1 MSKVL
6 EEDGYILFSEI
17 KKGNE
22 AAFRKVYEYYYT
34 RLCFY
39 AGKFIHDPEQARSAV
54 QEVFA
59 GLWIKKEKLNVT
71 YSIKA
76 YLFNSV
82 RNACIDHLRKEK
94 SYNEALAGL
103 NQEDTVSGDHME
115 TAELNARIN
124 RAIQALPE
132 KCREIFVL
140 CRFEELKYAEI
151 AEKLGISVKTV
162 EMQMGIA
169 LKKLRNSLSD
179 YQWINLMVFI
189 FSKK

>member
-1 MSKVL
+1 MTD
-6 EEDGYILFSEI
+6 DGYILFGEI

-22 AAFRKVYEYYYT
+22 AAFRKIYEEFYT

-39 AGKFIHDPEQARSAV
+39 AGKFIHDQEQARSVV

-59 GLWIKKEKLNVT
+59 GFWMKREKLDIS

-82 RNACIDHLRKEK
+82 RNGCIDYLRKEK
-94 SYNEALAGL
+94 SNQEALSGL
-103 NQEDTVSGDHME
+103 IQEDSVSTDHIE
-115 TAELNARIN
+115 VAELNARIN
-124 RAIQALPE
+124 SAIQALPE
-132 KCREIFVL
+132 RCREIFVL

-169 LKKLRNSLSD
+169 LKRLRNCLSD
-179 YQWINLMVFI
+179 YQWISLMIFI
-189 FSKK
+189 LSKK

>member
-1 MSKVL
+1 MT
-6 EEDGYILFSEI
+6 EDGHILFNEI
-17 KKGNE
+17 KQGSE
-22 AAFRKVYEYYYT
+22 AAFRKVYDDYYT

-39 AGKFIHDPEQARSAV
+39 AGKIVHDPEQARSLV

-59 GLWIKKEKLNVT
+59 GLWMKKEKLNIT

-82 RNACIDHLRKEK
+82 RNRCIDHLRREK
-94 SYNEALAGL
+94 CNQEALAGL
-103 NQEDTVSGDHME
+103 IQEDTVSTDHME
-115 TAELNARIN
+115 VAELNARIN
-124 RAIQALPE
+124 SAIQTLPD
-132 KCREIFVL
+132 KCREIFIL

-151 AEKLGISVKTV
+151 AGKLGISVKTV

-169 LKKLRNSLSD
+169 LRKLRSSLSD
-179 YQWINLMVFI
+179 YQWVNLMILI

>member
-1 MSKVL
+1 LVENGS
-6 EEDGYILFSEI
+6 ILFHEI
-17 KKGNE
+17 KQGNE
-22 AAFRKVYEYYYT
+22 AAFRKVYEDYYA

-39 AGKFIHDPEQARSAV
+39 AGKFLHDSEQARSVV
-54 QEVFA
+54 QEVFVA
-59 GLWIKKEKLNVT
+59 LWVKKENLNVN

-82 RNACIDHLRKEK
+82 RNACIDYLRKEK
-94 SYNEALAGL
+94 SYHGALAEL
-103 NQEDTVSGDHME
+103 TQEDTVSSDHME
-115 TAELNARIN
+115 VAELNARIN
-124 RAIQALPE
+124 SAIQSLPE

-169 LKKLRNSLSD
+169 LKKLRNTLSD
-179 YQWINLMVFI
+179 YQWINLMIFI
-189 FSKK
+189 FFKK